1 MSFEPPPTPAPL
13 LEIVTVAS
21 SKLQEEAADTMA
33 APESK
38 REETKPWRTLIVA
51 DSERVNA
58 ELSTLRRHRR
68 KRVLCQDF
76 WRHVPALVLHALPQ
90 LGYYRLSAPIIIATR
105 MLGHLLFLFSS
116 K

>member
-1 MSFEPPPTPAPL
+1 
-13 LEIVTVAS
+13 
-21 SKLQEEAADTMA
+21 MA

-76 WRHVPALVLHALPQ
+76 GRHVPALVRHALPQ
-90 LGYYRLSAPIIIATR
+90 LDYYRLSAPTIIATR
-105 MLGHLLFLFSS
+105 MLGHFLFCFQASNS
-116 K
+116 LRVSLPSYAFTYMASTTCQT

>member
-1 MSFEPPPTPAPL
+1 
-13 LEIVTVAS
+13 
-21 SKLQEEAADTMA
+21 MA

-76 WRHVPALVLHALPQ
+76 GRHVPALVLHALPQ
-90 LGYYRLSAPIIIATR
+90 LGYYRLSAPIIIAAR